1 MGEII
6 WHKVYHNKSIRQ
18 LLLLQGIDSFT
29 LIEPLLHLLLTKEL
43 LLQLFHAPFIE
54 NNIKILNKAVV
65 MVGGMIFDNTL
76 IARACD
82 KYNIPVVSNHR
93 VGLLGIA

>member
-18 LLLLQGIDSFT
+18 FLLLHNIDRFT

-43 LLQLFHAPFIE
+43 LLLLFHAPFIE
-54 NNIKILNKAVV
+54 NNIKKLNKAVV

-82 KYNIPVVSNHR
+82 KYKIPVVSNHR
-93 VGLLGIA
+93 VGSLDIA